1 MWMRDE
7 ISSPYNDRNSEA
19 TLGAEVHEIHTH
31 TISLNLTF
39 NRPYKIYTSDLTTC
53 LAAFTP
59 TVLHSRYYEQVIGG
73 GAFLIYSSILKTCLE
88 SVSFVYMK
96 TV

>member
-39 NRPYKIYTSDLTTC
+39 NRLYRIYNSDLTTC

-73 GAFLIYSSILKTCLE
+73 GAFLIYSSILKTYLE